1 MLARRTRRWDQY
13 VIGLSHIFDLYA
25 CWHADG
31 SINMI
36 NENNVIPNSSSIE
49 EAMEIQSEDIL
60 ELRYMTSDNC
70 TFSSTPGGFVSLSFK
85 DQSYNRVNFYKTFP
99 FTDPLN
105 YISVRE
111 VDEKAR
117 EIGIIKS
124 LTDLNE
130 EQRILVNEQLN
141 IRYFTPIIE
150 KIVDVKDEYGY
161 AYFDVLTNY
170 GPSKFTTHMG
180 GGSVV
185 SLTDTRLLITDIDG
199 NRFEIPNINTLTAME
214 LKKLDL
220 FI

>member
-1 MLARRTRRWDQY
+1 
-13 VIGLSHIFDLYA
+13 
-25 CWHADG
+25 
-31 SINMI
+31 MI
-36 NENNVIPNSSSIE
+36 TDEKETHNTSSE
-49 EAMEIQSEDIL
+49 EAMNSIEKAMEEQSEDIL
-60 ELRYMTSDNC
+60 ELRYITSENS
-70 TFSSTPGGFVSLSFK
+70 TFNATSGGFVSLNFK
-85 DQSYNRVNFYKTFP
+85 DKNYNRVNFYRTFP
-99 FTDPLN
+99 FTDPTR

-117 EIGIIKS
+117 EIGMIES
-124 LTDLNE
+124 LNFLNE
-130 EQRILVNEQLN
+130 EQRLLVSKQLN
-141 IRYFTPIIE
+141 IRYFTPVIE
-150 KIVDVKDEYGY
+150 KIVDIKDEYGY

-199 NRFEIPNINTLTAME
+199 NRFEIPDITTLTALE

>member
-1 MLARRTRRWDQY
+1 
-13 VIGLSHIFDLYA
+13 
-25 CWHADG
+25 
-31 SINMI
+31 MI
-36 NENNVIPNSSSIE
+36 TDEKETHDSEAMNSIE
-49 EAMEIQSEDIL
+49 KAMEDQSEDIL
-60 ELRYMTSDNC
+60 ELRYITSENS
-70 TFSSTPGGFVSLSFK
+70 TFNATSGGFVSLNFRDK
-85 DQSYNRVNFYKTFP
+85 NYNRVNFYRTFP
-99 FTDPLN
+99 FTDPTS

-117 EIGIIKS
+117 EIGMIES
-124 LTDLNE
+124 LNFLNE
-130 EQRILVNEQLN
+130 EQRLLVLKQLN
-141 IRYFTPIIE
+141 IRYFTPVIE
-150 KIVDVKDEYGY
+150 KIVDIKDEYGY

-199 NRFEIPNINTLTAME
+199 NRFEIPDITTLTALE

>member
-1 MLARRTRRWDQY
+1 
-13 VIGLSHIFDLYA
+13 
-25 CWHADG
+25 
-31 SINMI
+31 MI
-36 NENNVIPNSSSIE
+36 NEEKETNNSSSIE
-49 EAMEIQSEDIL
+49 ETMDSIEKSMEEQSEDIL
-60 ELRYMTSDNC
+60 ELRYITSDNSV
-70 TFSSTPGGFVSLSFK
+70 FSPTKGGFVSLTYK
-85 DQSYNRVNFYKTFP
+85 DKTYNRVNFYRTFP
-99 FTDPLN
+99 FTDPSN

-117 EIGIIKS
+117 EIGLIKS
-124 LTDLNE
+124 LTNLNE
-130 EQRILVNEQLN
+130 EQQLLVTSQLN

-150 KIVDVKDEYGY
+150 KIVDIKDEYGY
-161 AYFDVLTNY
+161 AYFNVLTNY

-180 GGSVV
+180 GGAVV

>member
-1 MLARRTRRWDQY
+1 ME
-13 VIGLSHIFDLYA
+13 II
-25 CWHADG
+25 
-31 SINMI
+31 MI
-36 NENNVIPNSSSIE
+36 TDEKEILNAPSIE
-49 EAMEIQSEDIL
+49 EDMDSIEKAMDSIEKAMEEQSEDIL
-60 ELRYMTSDNC
+60 ELRYITSENS
-70 TFSSTPGGFVSLSFK
+70 TFSSTTGGFVSLNYK
-85 DQSYNRVNFYKTFP
+85 DKTYNRVNFYRTFP
-99 FTDPLN
+99 FTDPTS

-117 EIGIIKS
+117 EIGMIQS
-124 LTDLNE
+124 LNALNE
-130 EQRILVNEQLN
+130 EQRLLVIEQLN

-150 KIVDVKDEYGY
+150 KIVDIKDEYGY

-185 SLTDTRLLITDIDG
+185 SLTDTRLLVTDIDG
-199 NRFEIPNINTLTAME
+199 NRFEIPNINTLTALE

>member
-1 MLARRTRRWDQY
+1 
-13 VIGLSHIFDLYA
+13 
-25 CWHADG
+25 
-31 SINMI
+31 MI
-36 NENNVIPNSSSIE
+36 TDEKETHNSSSE
-49 EAMEIQSEDIL
+49 EAMNSIEKAMEEQSEDIL
-60 ELRYMTSDNC
+60 ELRYITSENS
-70 TFSSTPGGFVSLSFK
+70 TFNATSGGFVSLNFK
-85 DQSYNRVNFYKTFP
+85 DKNYNRVNFYRTFP
-99 FTDPLN
+99 FTDPTS

-117 EIGIIKS
+117 EIGMIES
-124 LTDLNE
+124 LNFLNE
-130 EQRILVNEQLN
+130 EQRLLVSKQLN
-141 IRYFTPIIE
+141 IRYFTPVIE
-150 KIVDVKDEYGY
+150 KIVDIKDEYGY

-199 NRFEIPNINTLTAME
+199 NRFEIPDITTLTALE

>member
-1 MLARRTRRWDQY
+1 
-13 VIGLSHIFDLYA
+13 
-25 CWHADG
+25 
-31 SINMI
+31 MI
-36 NENNVIPNSSSIE
+36 TDEKETHNSSSE
-49 EAMEIQSEDIL
+49 EAMNSIEKAMEEQSEDIL
-60 ELRYMTSDNC
+60 ELRYITSKNS
-70 TFSSTPGGFVSLSFK
+70 TFNATSGGFVSLNFK
-85 DQSYNRVNFYKTFP
+85 DKNYNRVNFYRTFP
-99 FTDPLN
+99 FTDPTS

-117 EIGIIKS
+117 EIGMIES
-124 LTDLNE
+124 LNFLNE
-130 EQRILVNEQLN
+130 EQRLLVSKQLN
-141 IRYFTPIIE
+141 IRYFTPVIE
-150 KIVDVKDEYGY
+150 KIVDIKDEYGY

-199 NRFEIPNINTLTAME
+199 NRFEIPDITTLTALE